1 MSSAIFYLH
10 TLQLLTLF
18 KIDRTKKPPTYPKVK
33 SLVIVLSIVL
43 GIPRIIG
50 KLEILQELSG
60 IIICSTRNIFKLSNV
75 VLVKSSDS
83 QLFPMFLHKFISN
96 VLKEETN

>member
-1 MSSAIFYLH
+1 MSSAIFFLH

-43 GIPRIIG
+43 GISRIIG
-50 KLEILQELSG
+50 KLEVSQKLSG
-60 IIICSTRNIFKLSNV
+60 IIIGSTRNVFKLSNV
-75 VLVKSSDS
+75 VQLSDS
-83 QLFPMFLHKFISN
+83 QLLPIVLFLQK
-96 VLKEETN
+96 